1 MKQKTEQLL
10 KDDRII
16 EMCPQHTQGGGTEEK
31 IEIIKT
37 LGADTDYQ
45 DNLERKKKNRLNSQ
59 IHTAKLQS
67 ISRWELFVVILTTGF
82 NDEIYE

>member
-45 DNLERKKKNRLNSQ
+45 DNLERKKKQVEFFDSYCQ
-59 IHTAKLQS
+59 
-67 ISRWELFVVILTTGF
+67 VIEHQQVGAICGYSHHWF
-82 NDEIYE
+82 